1 MQNLDRE
8 IKWFEEELIS
18 IIKAELLS
26 QPKSNS
32 KAPILNAEDAYG
44 KWVLQE
50 KLNEQD
56 RLLLVLALLPHIS
69 PGLIDRVIQENIKSP
84 GDHPEMGGI
93 RGTQFRGFIPTG
105 ETAVFLLGG
114 ISIKHRLQ
122 ARFFIEEES
131 RLWKKQAVKLLPAK
145 ENEPTYS
152 GTWEIEPDVLD
163 FLVKGK
169 VSLPIFSL
177 NFPAKP
183 ISTDLKWKELILDRR
198 TKEQLQELK
207 TWIEKRDIILNDWGL
222 GRRIKPGYKALFHG
236 APGTGKTLAASLL
249 GSYTKRPVYRI
260 DLSMVVSKYIGETEK
275 NLSRL
280 FDKAAHKDW
289 ILFFDEADALFGKRT
304 SVRDAHD
311 KYANQEVSYL
321 LQRLEEYHGL
331 VILASNLKGNIDGA
345 FIRRFQ
351 SIIHFPM
358 PQAKERFELWKSM
371 WPKKLK
377 LEDPKAIEKLAIQH
391 SLTGANILN
400 VIQFASLKAVQE
412 KKKILSFNDLNV
424 SVARELKK
432 EGKLV

>member
-1 MQNLDRE
+1 MQNLDND
-8 IKWFEEELIS
+8 IKWFEKVLTSTIQS
-18 IIKAELLS
+18 ELLN
-26 QPKSNS
+26 QQKSKE
-32 KAPILNAEDAYG
+32 KAPLIGAQDSYG

-56 RLLLVLALLPHIS
+56 RLLLILALLPHLS
-69 PGLIDRVIQENIKSP
+69 PSLIDRVIQENLKSP

-93 RGTQFRGFIPTG
+93 RGNQFRGFLPTG
-105 ETAVFLLGG
+105 ETALFLLGG
-114 ISIKHRLQ
+114 MGIHNRLK
-122 ARFFIEEES
+122 ARTFIQEES
-131 RLWKKQAVKLLPAK
+131 LLWKKGHVKLTIPK
-145 ENEPTYS
+145 ENEPAYS
-152 GTWEIEPDVLD
+152 GIWEVEMDVLD
-163 FLVKGK
+163 FIVRGK
-169 VSLPIFSL
+169 PSLPNFSL
-177 NFPAKP
+177 NFPAKR
-183 ISTDLKWKELILDRR
+183 IETSLDWTDLILDRR

-207 TWIEKRDIILNDWGL
+207 SWVEKRDIILKDWGL
-222 GRRIKPGYKALFHG
+222 AKRIKPGYKALFHG
-236 APGTGKTLAASLL
+236 ASGTGKTLAASLL
-249 GSYTKRPVYRI
+249 GRYTNRPVYRI

-280 FDKAAHKDW
+280 FDKAANKDW

-321 LQRLEEYHGL
+321 LQRVEEYHGL
-331 VILASNLKGNIDGA
+331 VILASNLKSNIDGA

-377 LEDPKAIEKLAIQH
+377 LENPKVIESIAKQH

-412 KKKILSFNDLNV
+412 NKKKIGLKELNL